1 MNTAKKPTLFM
12 AILPVIILI
21 AIMAVGV
28 YLFGDEL
35 TNGPS
40 QMALVTAAI
49 VGALVAMFKLN
60 IPWEKIEAGI
70 LKNLSNTGG
79 AIFILLMIGALTA
92 SWIQSGVVPTLIYY
106 GLKVIHPSVFLLI
119 VFIFT
124 GVISLMAGSS
134 WTTIGTIGVA
144 MISTGEILGFHS
156 GWLAGAIISGAYLG
170 DKLSPLSDTTNL
182 AASISE
188 VDLYKHI
195 KYMTITNIPTF
206 ILVGVIFAVAGFF
219 IPVNS
224 TLDVEQQC
232 AEIASTYNIS
242 LWLLLIPCFTIFLIF
257 KKLSPFIT
265 LFLSAVV
272 AVVVAMFAQPDIINQ
287 ISPYSEGELMRY
299 IYVPLKMLSSHVD
312 IETGNDILNGLA
324 STNGMGGMMNTI
336 WLILCVVCFGG
347 VMESAG
353 YINAV
358 TEKIA
363 GAMKSATSLVASTIG
378 TCVFCNIV
386 ISDQY
391 MSILIPGKMF
401 TQVYKDNG
409 YEARLLSRSLEDSAT
424 VTSVLVPWNTCGVVQ
439 SSVLGVPTLTYLPY
453 CFFNYL
459 SPVISIFVAAA
470 GYKIYRFG
478 KSIKREKKNCLNQ
491 K

>member
-1 MNTAKKPTLFM
+1 MVTNKKPTLFL
-12 AILPVIILI
+12 ALLPVVLLIIM
-21 AIMAVGV
+21 MAVGV

-35 TNGPS
+35 TSGPS
-40 QMALVTAAI
+40 QVALITAAI
-49 VGALVAMFKLN
+49 IGALVAMFHLKT
-60 IPWEKIEAGI
+60 PWEKIEEGI
-70 LKNLSNTGG
+70 LKNLTNTGG

-106 GLKVIHPSVFLLI
+106 GLKIIHPSIFLLI

-182 AASISE
+182 AASISG

-195 KYMTITNIPTF
+195 KYMALTNLPTF
-206 ILVGVIFAVAGFF
+206 TIVAIIFAVAGFF
-219 IPVNS
+219 IPINAQ
-224 TLDVEQQC
+224 LDVATQC

-272 AVVVAMFAQPDIINQ
+272 ATVVAMFAQPAIIDQ
-287 ISPYSEGELMRY
+287 ISPYAEGELMRY
-299 IYVPLKMLSSHVD
+299 IYVPFKMLSSHVD
-312 IETGNDILNGLA
+312 IKTGNDILDGLA
-324 STNGMGGMMNTI
+324 STNGMGGMLNTI
-336 WLILCVVCFGG
+336 WLILCVVAFGG

-363 GAMKSATSLVASTIG
+363 GAMKSAGSLVASTIG

-401 TQVYKDNG
+401 SQVYKDNG
-409 YEARLLSRSLEDSAT
+409 YEPRLLSRSLEDSAT
-424 VTSVLVPWNTCGVVQ
+424 VTSVLIPWNTCGVVQ
-439 SSVLGVPTLTYLPY
+439 ASVLGVPTLTYLPY

-459 SPVISIFVAAA
+459 SPLVSILFAYA
-470 GYKIYRFG
+470 GYKIYQFG
-478 KSIKREKKNCLNQ
+478 KPVLSLGRKRN
-491 K
+491 